1 MKVTTS
7 RYANQKVIEAS
18 GLVPI
23 GITVGQPKFPLK
35 YAKVDVRTLAPD
47 PQSLGRAN
55 WPVAYRRKLDGLGT
69 DVVRRVLNE
78 AGGGR
83 DVVLLCFECLALDGE
98 DSCHRRVFAEWWETH
113 TGERVEELEDK
124 APCPRPKP
132 KIDQPSLFDV
142 DKPEPENVRFVPES
156 DAIALVDWEDG
167 EMLVEFTSGHQYR
180 YQKVPIEIAAG
191 WMSSRSAGEYF
202 HRVVKAANFDW
213 NKVEA

>member
-23 GITVGQPKFPLK
+23 GITVGQPKFPLR
-35 YAKVDVRTLAPD
+35 YAKVDVLTLALD
-47 PQSLGRAN
+47 PQSLNRKDWA
-55 WPVAYRRKLDGLGT
+55 VVYRRMLDGLGT
-69 DVVRRVLNE
+69 DLVRRVLGE

-83 DVVLLCFECLALDGE
+83 DVVLLCFECLAQHGE

-124 APCPRPKP
+124 AAYPKP
-132 KIDQPSLFDV
+132 KPKMDQPSLFDV
-142 DKPEPENVRFVPES
+142 DEAESERVRFVPES
-156 DAIALVDWEDG
+156 DAIALVEWEDG

-213 NKVEA
+213 EKVEA